1 MPENWPLWAVL
12 ISYLSILFGLAI
24 WSSRSTRDLTG
35 YYLAGRKLPAA
46 VVGFSAASTGE
57 SAWLLLGLTGMGY
70 LLGVNALWIVFGEVL
85 ATAVAWAFIG
95 PRFKAL
101 ADRYRAITVADWM
114 EERFGDRRQILRI
127 LGSVVILVM
136 AGTYM
141 AAQLTGSGKT
151 FESFLGVP
159 TKPASFSGRSSSSST
174 RASAASRRW
183 PGAT

>member
-1 MPENWPLWAVL
+1 MPANWPLWAVL

-24 WSSRSTRDLTG
+24 WSSRSTRDLAG

-95 PRFKAL
+95 PASRPSPTAT
-101 ADRYRAITVADWM
+101 APSRSPTGWR
-114 EERFGDRRQILRI
+114 
-127 LGSVVILVM
+127 S
-136 AGTYM
+136 
-141 AAQLTGSGKT
+141 GSGT
-151 FESFLGVP
+151 G
-159 TKPASFSGRSSSSST
+159 GRSSASSG
-174 RASAASRRW
+174 RW
-183 PGAT
+183 